1 MVMHSALRYVLGF
14 QRNERL
20 KSWSTSWCKDF
31 ETNNFV
37 RLSQYQD
44 CEPRDRMKV
53 TDATLAVLSALERDF
68 HRCTHDSTSTDALA
82 IDGSSS

>member
-1 MVMHSALRYVLGF
+1 
-14 QRNERL
+14 
-20 KSWSTSWCKDF
+20 
-31 ETNNFV
+31 
-37 RLSQYQD
+37 
-44 CEPRDRMKV
+44 MKV